1 MEQIALGQLQL
12 KDTKKNNQRN
22 CSSLFVWHSNLQLA
36 DVDNIT
42 YTDPSGLFQG

>member
-1 MEQIALGQLQL
+1 MEQIALGLAVG
-12 KDTKKNNQRN
+12 KKNNQRN
-22 CSSLFVWHSNLQLA
+22 CSSLFGWHSNLQLA